1 MPEEL
6 PDQND
11 DTSTLE
17 RMRRRL
23 YAQDAPEQFVVPELA
38 TEPVVE
44 PAAAWAP
51 PAEQTSKKKPRISWA
66 VVFLG
71 VAAVFFVLAVAG
83 AAYFLIFGAR
93 SVSTDRVIISIDA
106 PTAIASGDSVALL
119 VSVQNNNPVQIHST
133 VLAVDF
139 PETTRSSESIDVPF
153 NHFEDTLGDI
163 DSGVSGQ
170 QTVRA
175 VLFGAENERI
185 SIPVRFEYRVEGSNA
200 VFVKETTYEVVVT
213 SSPLTVRAEAVTEA
227 TAGQPLTFAVTVRS
241 NAKTPVEHVAV
252 LAQYPFGFTARK
264 GEGPLFAV
272 GTLAP
277 GEEKTITVSGT
288 LSGESSDQKVFK
300 FTAGTR
306 TNEEAPLLAVSYTTT
321 EASITLGKPFLSTSL
336 SINHDAG
343 ASPVIS
349 AGSQAQAILS
359 WANTLSTPILD
370 GEILV
375 KLSGAALDT
384 SSVSAYGGFY
394 RSSDTTLIFSRETN
408 SELARLAP
416 GNTGNGSFSF
426 STKSGAALAGTKNPT
441 VTATIS
447 VSGRRVGESN
457 VPESVSS
464 SLVRT
469 IKIGTDLSL
478 KARTLRS
485 IGAFKNTGPWPPVAD
500 KESTYTIELVLANTL
515 NSVANTSVS
524 ATLPSYVTYTGAV
537 SPNDGSLTYNATSRR
552 ITWNAG
558 EVPAGAGVRSISF
571 QVTLLPSVSQ
581 RGTSPVLMSAQQITG
596 TDRFTQKAISFT
608 SPEITTQA
616 PADPQF
622 QADYGTVR

>member
-6 PDQND
+6 PDQNAD
-11 DTSTLE
+11 MSTLE
-17 RMRRRL
+17 RLRRKL
-23 YAQDAPEQFVVPELA
+23 YAQNAPEQFSVPELA
-38 TEPVVE
+38 QEPVAE
-44 PAAAWAP
+44 PVAAWAP
-51 PAEQTSKKKPRISWA
+51 PAEPVSKKKPRVSWA
-66 VVFLG
+66 VIFLG
-71 VAAVFFVLAVAG
+71 VAAVFFILAVAG

-106 PTAIASGDSVALL
+106 PTAIASGDSVSLL

-133 VLAVDF
+133 LLAVDF
-139 PETTRSSESIDVPF
+139 PESTRSSESIDLPL

-163 DSGVSGQ
+163 SAGEQGQ

-200 VFVKETTYEVVVT
+200 VFVKETTYEFAVT
-213 SSPLTVRAEAVTEA
+213 SSPLSVRAEAVTEA

-264 GEGPLFAV
+264 GEGPLFPV

-277 GEEKTITVSGT
+277 GEEKTVTVTGT
-288 LSGESSDQKVFK
+288 LSGESAEQKVFR

-306 TNEEAPLLAVSYTTT
+306 SNEDAPLLAVSYSTA
-321 EASITLGKPFLSTSL
+321 EAAVTLGKPFLSTSL
-336 SINHDAG
+336 SINHDGG
-343 ASPVIS
+343 AAPVVT
-349 AGSQAQAILS
+349 AGSQVQAILS

-370 GEILV
+370 GEILI

-384 SSVSAYGGFY
+384 NSVSAYGGFY
-394 RSSDTTLIFSRETN
+394 RSSDTTLIFSKETN

-416 GNTGNGSFSF
+416 GDTGNGSFTF
-426 STKSGAALAGTKNPT
+426 STKSPAALVGMKNPT
-441 VTATIS
+441 VTATVS

-478 KARTLRS
+478 KARTLYS

-500 KESTYTIELVLANTL
+500 KETTYTIELVLANTL

-524 ATLPSYVTYTGAV
+524 ATLPSYVSYTGAV
-537 SPNDGSLTYNATSRR
+537 SPNDGSVVYNATSRR
-552 ITWNAG
+552 ITWSAG
-558 EVPAGAGVRSISF
+558 EVPAGGGTRTVSF
-571 QVTLLPSVSQ
+571 QVKLLPSVSQ
-581 RGTSPVLMSAQQITG
+581 RGTSPILMSAQQITG
-596 TDRFTQKAISFT
+596 TDRFTQKPISFT
-608 SPEITTQA
+608 SPEITTQT